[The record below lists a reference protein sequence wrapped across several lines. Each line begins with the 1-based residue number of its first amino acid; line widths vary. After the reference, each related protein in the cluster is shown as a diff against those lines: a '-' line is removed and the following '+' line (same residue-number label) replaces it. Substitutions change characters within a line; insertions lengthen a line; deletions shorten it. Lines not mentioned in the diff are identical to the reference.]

1 MQFQKNTPENTYL
14 AHLFENKACV
24 VFCGA
29 GVSLEPPAGLPD
41 WHKLRDYTLEAVA
54 SRDNFLLSFLTDLN
68 SVEIIATPGKRGLPP
83 EVIAS
88 HIVGNCRNYFECFRS
103 LEDGQPN
110 ANHEYLAKMA
120 KSGLLSYIL
129 TTNFDLFIERALK
142 NEGLNF
148 KVYRTEEEFGS
159 FEKDGHYDV
168 YLFKLHGCLSIP
180 ATITATVEEE
190 GKGLSLAK
198 TRVIEIL
205 LAKYFF
211 VFWGYSGAD
220 LKIDLDYLKMVS
232 QKEVAKGFVWNFL
245 VRKGNKEPVN
255 PYVSKL
261 ANIYG
266 DRARI
271 VHGKL
276 PEIFDA
282 FIVPEDKI
290 ERTKYSQ
297 EQEKA
302 WQQQKNEK
310 LRNSLKQW
318 AEKYL
323 NPALASN
330 IFGLLFR
337 HSGQMKAALQCLER
351 FAQLCRELQDQ
362 GMLRT
367 AFHNIGL
374 IYKDQGEYDKALEYY
389 QQATEI
395 TKTLGNKHGLAT
407 EFNCIG
413 SIYEARGEYDQALE
427 YFKQASEI
435 ATELDDKKRI
445 ATYFNSIGII
455 YQHKAKYDQALKYY
469 KQSAEISKALG
480 DKEGLAVLFN
490 NIGSIYHERREYDHA
505 LEYFQQGAEISKIL
519 GRKKELVTFLN
530 NIGMIYQHRGVYDQA
545 LKHYQQAAEISK
557 ALGDKEGL
565 TVLFN
570 NIGSIYHERREYD
583 HALEYFQQGAEIS
596 KILGRKKELVTFL
609 NNIGSIYRDRRDYDQ
624 ALKHYQQ
631 AAEISKAPGYK
642 KELAALQNNIGN
654 IYHTRGE
661 RDKALV
667 YYKQAAEISKALDDK
682 ESFATLY
689 HNIGNIYRVRKEYD
703 QALEYY
709 QKAVE
714 IVKVIG
720 NKKRLSALLN
730 NIGSIYHDL
739 GDVEI
744 GFQPGQDI
752 FKQPLTA
759 QLLLVETLFSIFE
772 SCGFVRSNLPLITE
786 QYGDPPLFRKLRGNN
801 NSDPYEC
808 SPKVIDIEEV
818 LGRYIARNEQITLF
832 ADGIRW
838 CATRLDV
845 YEAELRFVVIIHAI
859 AHWMV
864 HRLPVMEAD
873 EFPLE
878 QYEKSEGL
886 FHETLA
892 QLLTH
897 WVSVRV
903 SDSFKEVFEKLN
915 AHQSNIYQAYHKY
928 EQTEPVTVIKSI
940 VDARKRDGPST
951 FLLLADD
958 IARNA

>member
-480 DKEGLAVLFN
+480 DKEGL
-490 NIGSIYHERREYDHA
+490 
-505 LEYFQQGAEISKIL
+505 
-519 GRKKELVTFLN
+519 
-530 NIGMIYQHRGVYDQA
+530 
-545 LKHYQQAAEISK
+545 
-557 ALGDKEGL
+557 